1 MKPQDNHFLKKDN
14 SIKEGDKFFIVVRSD
29 IPVGR
34 AAAQIV
40 HAVVEFCL
48 KHSSHILNWHSHS
61 NYVAVLSVP
70 NEIELM
76 RLLIEAKDANV
87 AYSAFKE
94 PDLEYEY
101 TAIALE
107 SSKAS
112 RALTEKLSLFK

>member
-48 KHSSHILNWHSHS
+48 NWHSHS

-87 AYSAFKE
+87 VCSAFKE